1 MKKYIVSL
9 IVVLVLTVAPLI
21 MRLAWQPADD
31 LMRSVANS
39 TWFWAE
45 ICVGVIAICNLTS
58 FITSWVNKRW
68 TFTAGKIIYVV
79 VNAGVIAVKAY
90 VLFIMEFAF
99 MMVG

>member
-9 IVVLVLTVAPLI
+9 IVVLVLAVAPLI

-39 TWFWAE
+39 MWFWAE
-45 ICVGVIAICNLTS
+45 ICVGVIVICNLTS

-68 TFTAGKIIYVV
+68 VFTAGKIIYVII
-79 VNAGVIAVKAY
+79 NAGAIAVKAY
-90 VLFIMEFAF
+90 ALFIMEFAF
-99 MMVG
+99 MMG